1 MRSHYAVTNLSLTG
15 HLKYK
20 GILKEEILEMSITA
34 ILTKFLIG
42 KKRLIKS
49 SPSLASQKK
58 GECLINLIIF
68 KDRAEES
75 AGEI

>member
-20 GILKEEILEMSITA
+20 EFLKEEILEMSIIA

-42 KKRLIKS
+42 KK
-49 SPSLASQKK
+49 
-58 GECLINLIIF
+58 G
-68 KDRAEES
+68 
-75 AGEI
+75 